1 MEAQRSTRSAATVLP
16 RWIIGFGIFAVL
28 FFVTTQVTAFAIS
41 PAERDMGHL
50 QKILYVHV
58 PAAWISMVSYFLV
71 FIASLLYLWRA
82 RERLDLF
89 AASAAEAG
97 VVLTGLT
104 LALGSIWGRSTWGTW
119 WTWDPRLT
127 STAVLFLVFVGY
139 LALRGFIEDDVR
151 RGRWCAVIGIM
162 GFLNVIIV
170 YYSVQWWRGIHQMQS
185 SPETLSSMYTLGLR
199 LNAFAFLF
207 LMILFVSVRY
217 HTALIERAM
226 EAREEQEALAGVAHV

>member
-1 MEAQRSTRSAATVLP
+1 MEAQRSTGGTATVLP
-16 RWIIGFGIFAVL
+16 RWILGFGAFAIL
-28 FFVTTQVTAFAIS
+28 FFMASQVTAFTIS
-41 PAERDMGHL
+41 PAERDMGNL

-71 FIASLLYLWRA
+71 FVASIGYLWRG

-119 WTWDPRLT
+119 WEWDPRLT

-139 LALRGFIEDDVR
+139 LSLRGFIEDDVR
-151 RGRWCAVIGIM
+151 RARWSAAIGIL
-162 GFLNVIIV
+162 GFLNVIMV
-170 YYSVQWWRGIHQMQS
+170 YYSVQWWRGIHQTQS
-185 SPETLSSMYTLGLR
+185 SPETLSPMYTLGLR
-199 LNAFAFLF
+199 MNAFAFLF

-217 HTALIERAM
+217 HTAVLERGA
-226 EAREEQEALAGVAHV
+226 EAREEEEALAGAAHV